1 MSHIPVSHEPIS
13 REPISRE
20 SMRGLK
26 AKRLEEDRIRQLNH
40 IIDKIYREAVNI
52 ANNTDD
58 SKYLYDL
65 LKHGH
70 DLLKH
75 GHPLDFYITN
85 MSEIISGIKSLFP
98 DCFVEHTTLTTVIA
112 RNGKKYDIS
121 KIDKDN
127 ISDIRGRPTEIG
139 EYIVVDWS

>member
-1 MSHIPVSHEPIS
+1 MSHT
-13 REPISRE
+13 PISRE

-26 AKRLEEDRIRQLNH
+26 AKRLEEDRIHQINH
-40 IIDKIYREAVNI
+40 IVDQIYREAVNI

-65 LKHGH
+65 SVHGT
-70 DLLKH
+70 
-75 GHPLDFYITN
+75 PLDFYRTN
-85 MSEIISGIKSLFP
+85 IVKIISAVKSLFP
-98 DCFVEHTTLTTVIA
+98 DCSVEYTTLTTVTA

>member
-58 SKYLYDL
+58 SKCLHML
-65 LKHGH
+65 PKSGTS
-70 DLLKH
+70 
-75 GHPLDFYITN
+75 LDFYIIN
-85 MSEIISGIKSLFP
+85 MAEIIIDLKSLFL
-98 DCFVEHTTLTTVIA
+98 DCSIEHTTLTTVTA

>member
-1 MSHIPVSHEPIS
+1 MSHT
-13 REPISRE
+13 PISRE

-26 AKRLEEDRIRQLNH
+26 AKIQEEDRIAGINN
-40 IIDKIYREAVNI
+40 IVDYIYRDAVNF
-52 ANNTDD
+52 AKSRDD

-65 LKHGH
+65 SHHGT
-70 DLLKH
+70 
-75 GHPLDFYITN
+75 PLDFYRTN
-85 MSEIISGIKSLFP
+85 MAEIISGIKSLFP
-98 DCFVEHTTLTTVIA
+98 DCFVEYTTLTTVTA

>member
-1 MSHIPVSHEPIS
+1 MSHITVSH
-13 REPISRE
+13 EPISRE

-26 AKRLEEDRIRQLNH
+26 AKRLEEERINRINN
-40 IIDKIYREAVNI
+40 IVDEIYRGAI
-52 ANNTDD
+52 QSANHTDE
-58 SKYLYDL
+58 SKYLYML
-65 LKHGH
+65 PRSGTS
-70 DLLKH
+70 
-75 GHPLDFYITN
+75 LDFHITN
-85 MSEIISGIKSLFP
+85 MSEIISGIKSLFL
-98 DCFVEHTTLTTVIA
+98 DCFIEYTTLTTVTA

>member
-1 MSHIPVSHEPIS
+1 MS
-13 REPISRE
+13 REPIYRE

-40 IIDKIYREAVNI
+40 IIDQIYREAVNI

-65 LKHGH
+65 S
-70 DLLKH
+70 KH
-75 GHPLDFYITN
+75 GHPLEFYRTN

-98 DCFVEHTTLTTVIA
+98 DCFVEHTTLTTVTA

-127 ISDIRGRPTEIG
+127 ILDIWGRPTEIV